1 MSVSNYLAKSENS
14 CKYTYNKL
22 KDVLYLVSEEH
33 LKDIIIDNGEAYISG
48 LTELPIRINGFNIS
62 LKEEASLDERWK
74 FQKTITLS
82 MHGYV
87 NYKIFEG
94 KHYAIVESE
103 DGTFWMVNVDY
114 PSRIT
119 HTFNLSQNTNQTD
132 FTFASLSNFPTL
144 KLNAEFE
151 AVSPVCLGLNVY
163 GIDKLELLEIEKARL
178 EVENKTLY
186 TTEDFKKIEFLGNS
200 CSFQEVYDGFKVTD
214 TITFDIAFDNYK
226 PSWQYNLLEF
236 LDNRYSAIITPR
248 GGDNTY
254 YTGFNFGLEPTYTIQ
269 TQSNKGQSD
278 IITITL
284 TEASSYGLTAAVDWD
299 ESQHTQTRWRYV
311 KKVGD
316 VICYECI
323 GNYRARYLVRQ
334 EVDYFGNPTGN
345 YQVMEGYDEQYPM
358 FHIVDTFDEQVEFDT
373 ADCGSSETC
382 NISTTIPSSIVF
394 AASTCFTY
402 SLSASCDW
410 NVSNVPSYITVFPMS
425 GDSTTNYTI
434 TVCNTKTPTSTVE
447 QDSFNINCCSTVKNV
462 PVIVGLNN
470 GCITP
475 SAKTIN
481 CLSQTV
487 QFTYNGNCQLNI
499 TSIDPRLSYNVG
511 YNTLTITVPR
521 NESITS
527 AITWTIVATNCDCKS
542 STSTVTIIQ
551 DKTYERWITEEGY
564 ICESGNS
571 YTVERRYTGTT
582 SDNINTVTDETR
594 KGTLIQ
600 SGDTRCGSSQVK
612 WEWDN
617 VSYYCVDGNKY
628 KAIFEWVSS
637 DGGTTWTK
645 TGLTQLGEMVEASS
659 EWCNQEVTYKWE
671 LTDKWQCGE

>member
-33 LKDIIIDNGEAYISG
+33 IKDIIIDNGEAYISG

-103 DGTFWMVNVDY
+103 DGTYWMVNVDF

-345 YQVMEGYDEQYPM
+345 YQVMDGYSSQYPM
-358 FHIVDTFDEQVEFDT
+358 FNIVDTFDEQVEFDT
-373 ADCGSSETC
+373 ADCGSSEACSIVTNIPSVITFTSTTC
-382 NISTTIPSSIVF
+382 NTYTIST
-394 AASTCFTY
+394 
-402 SLSASCDW
+402 SCDW
-410 NVSNVPSYITVFPMS
+410 RITNVPPYINVAPTNGVA
-425 GDSTTNYTI
+425 DTNYVL
-434 TVCNTKTPTSTVE
+434 TVCNTKTPTTTTE
-447 QDSFNINCCSTVKNV
+447 QNSFNINCCSTVKNI
-462 PVIVGLNN
+462 PVIVGLDN

-475 SAKTIN
+475 SAQSIN
-481 CLSQTV
+481 CLAQTV
-487 QFTYNGNCQLNI
+487 QFTYNGNCQI
-499 TSIDPRLSYNVG
+499 TISSIDPRLTYTVS
-511 YNTLTITVPR
+511 YNTLTIQVPR
-521 NESITS
+521 NNTTS
-527 AITWTIVATNCDCKS
+527 AITWTILAANCDCES
-542 STSTVTIIQ
+542 GTSAVSIIQ
-551 DKTYERWITEEGY
+551 DKTYERWVEETGY

-582 SDNINTVTDETR
+582 SGNINTVTSETR

-600 SGDTRCGSSQVK
+600 SGDARCGGSYDFI
-612 WEWDN
+612 WDGK
-617 VSYYCVDGNKY
+617 YYCINGDKY
-628 KAIFEWVSS
+628 KALEQIVN
-637 DGGTTWTK
+637 GVK
-645 TGLTQLGEMVEASS
+645 TGVTQLGELVEADS

-671 LTDKWQCGE
+671 LTDRWQCGE